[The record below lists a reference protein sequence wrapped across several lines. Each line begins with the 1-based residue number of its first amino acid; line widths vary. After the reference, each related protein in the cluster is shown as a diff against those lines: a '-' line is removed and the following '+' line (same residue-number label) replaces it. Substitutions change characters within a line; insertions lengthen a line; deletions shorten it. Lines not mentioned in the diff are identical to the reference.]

1 MVTLNFLRWASAL
14 PPETLTQWAKLIVLT
29 QVLKMAQDM
38 IANIF
43 MHNWYAFTMTHAHGL
58 IYKERGLLIAK
69 GKTIKNMDEIL
80 ALLEAIWLPL
90 KIAILHC
97 PGH

>member
-1 MVTLNFLRWASAL
+1 MVTLNSLRWASAL
-14 PPETLTQWAKLIVLT
+14 PPEVGQWAKLIVLT
-29 QVLKMAQDM
+29 QALKMTQDM

-43 MHNWYAFTMTHAHGL
+43 MYSWYAFTMNHAHRL

-90 KIAILHC
+90 KIAIIHC